1 MNEPLAIARLID
13 DRYEIYRVVTD
24 MDALH
29 EGFRDRVED
38 LQVTQLSLD
47 QAGGLQN
54 GYAGKLL
61 CNPPIKSFGKES
73 LPRMLKATGMALVLV
88 IDDERFAEIKEQ
100 LSRRTRPMRSIVR
113 IKRPKWLFSSE
124 KASRASRKRWQAI
137 PVAKRKKM
145 MRKVA
150 NVRWI
155 AQRRRERLEAQVK
168 SEALF

>member
-1 MNEPLAIARLID
+1 MTALPPDLID

-61 CNPPIKSFGKES
+61 CNPPIKSFGRES

-100 LSRRTRPMRSIVR
+100 LGQRRRPHRPIAR
-113 IKRPKWLFSSE
+113 RLKPKWLF
-124 KASRASRKRWQAI
+124 KPANARQMGKKRWEG
-137 PVAKRKKM
+137 VSDAKRSRLMKKISKAATRA
-145 MRKVA
+145 RKAKARKSINVEVA
-150 NVRWI
+150 N
-155 AQRRRERLEAQVK
+155 AQ
-168 SEALF
+168 